1 MKRLILLVLIM
12 LAACTTP
19 RGLQPE
25 DIPTRASIN
34 DLATSIPLTQNAPPT
49 PFNET
54 QTGFT
59 SVDNGLTD
67 LSGWRYVVQ
76 LNFTGVFADT
86 PRQAN
91 AAAQAEVSFNQL
103 GSARHVIVTTS
114 GALIGQT
121 DNTSYEAVRLGPD
134 AFLVDS
140 TGCKKNTDASKT
152 AADLRA
158 GQLVGGVSRATPGGK
173 RATINGQDV
182 YFYTFSEGDL
192 VLPSIRIGDNGQ
204 VNLTSGEMWI
214 SPAHN
219 AVVRF
224 YLNLDVTNVVIFD
237 KQLPVTGQVT
247 MRYDLYDIGN
257 SFNITTPFGC

>member
-1 MKRLILLVLIM
+1 
-12 LAACTTP
+12 TTP
-19 RGLQPE
+19 RGLQPQ
-25 DIPTRASIN
+25 DIPTRASISN
-34 DLATSIPLTQNAPPT
+34 LSTSIPLTENAPPT
-49 PFNET
+49 PFNNV

-67 LSGWRYVVQ
+67 LPGWRYVVQ

-91 AAAQAEVSFNQL
+91 ATALAEVSFNQL
-103 GSARHVIVTTS
+103 ASARHVIVTTS

-121 DNTSYEAVRLGPD
+121 ENTSYEAVRLGPD
-134 AFLVDS
+134 AFLVRD
-140 TGCKKNTDASKT
+140 NTCYQGSGDAKT

-182 YFYTFSEGDL
+182 YFYTFDPSDL
-192 VLPSIRIGDNGQ
+192 ILPSIRIGDNGQ
-204 VNLTSGEMWI
+204 VNMSSGEMWI
-214 SPAHN
+214 SPEHN
-219 AVVRF
+219 AAVRF

-237 KQLPVTGQVT
+237 KQLPVTGQIQI
-247 MRYDLYDIGN
+247 RYDLYDIG
-257 SFNITTPFGC
+257 SDFNITTPFGC